1 MFTGIVT
8 AMGTVRRVRRT
19 ANGLEVTVAHPY
31 GRLAIGES
39 IAVDG
44 TCLTVVQSARGT
56 FTVEAV
62 TMTRSRTTFGD
73 YRSGRRVNLE
83 RSLRVGDLLGGHLV
97 AGHVDGVGTVV
108 KRRELPDSVLLDIRV
123 PKLVAELSVLH
134 GSIAVDGISMTVNA
148 MPRRGVV
155 QISVIPH
162 TRDVTTLG
170 RARVGTRVHLEADL
184 IGKFVQHLLAPYRG
198 GAGGGGGAEA

>member
-8 AMGTVRRVRRT
+8 AMGAVRRVRRT
-19 ANGLEVTVAHPY
+19 GRGLEVTVAHPY
-31 GRLAIGES
+31 RKRPAIGES

-44 TCLTVVQSARGT
+44 TCLTVVATGRGT

-73 YRSGRRVNLE
+73 YRAGRAVNLE
-83 RSLRVGDLLGGHLV
+83 RSLKLGDLLGGHLV

-108 KRRELPDSVLLDIRV
+108 RRQVLDDSVLLDIRA
-123 PKLVAELSVLH
+123 PRQVAELSVLH

-148 MPRRGVV
+148 LPRRGVV

-162 TRDVTTLG
+162 TLEVTTLG
-170 RARVGTRVHLEADL
+170 RARVGTRVHLEGDL
-184 IGKFVQHLLAPYRG
+184 IGKFVQHLLAPHAAARK
-198 GAGGGGGAEA
+198 ARRR